1 VDPAS
6 DVDADADM
14 RFHRQFSSLRMIE
27 PPTSEFVGAV
37 GAVGGVVGGLM
48 PPLIDGI
55 RLDRLSPGTFEQEF
69 QGRS

>member
-1 VDPAS
+1 VVPAS

-27 PPTSEFVGAV
+27 PPTSEFV